1 MDVKQISD
9 LIDIL
14 SRSDVSTLK
23 YEEES
28 FKLTLMKEKPAP
40 QAVAV
45 AQPAVQAVVQTPAP
59 LPEVA
64 GPPVAA
70 EPSEPP
76 AEDLAEMATPFVGTY
91 YAAPSPDAEPF
102 VKVGRRVTKGQIM
115 CIVEAMKL
123 MNEHRG
129 DSRII
134 AGGTDLVLQS
144 SRGQCDASIMI
155 DITRIPGLDYIIG
168 KDDFVVIGCLTT
180 HADIVKSPIIREK
193 AEILGLACESVGGP
207 AARQRRP
214 H

>member
-1 MDVKQISD
+1 LDVKQISD

-28 FKLTLMKEKPAP
+28 FKLTLMKEKPVP

-64 GPPVAA
+64 ATPVAAA

-76 AEDLAEMATPFVGTY
+76 AEELAEMATPFVGTY
-91 YAAPSPDAEPF
+91 YASPSPDADPF

-123 MNEHRG
+123 MNEIESEYDG
-129 DSRII
+129 E
-134 AGGTDLVLQS
+134 
-144 SRGQCDASIMI
+144 
-155 DITRIPGLDYIIG
+155 
-168 KDDFVVIGCLTT
+168 VV
-180 HADIVKSPIIREK
+180 
-193 AEILGLACESVGGP
+193 EILATNGQPVEFGEVLFRIRP
-207 AARQRRP
+207 A
-214 H
+214 